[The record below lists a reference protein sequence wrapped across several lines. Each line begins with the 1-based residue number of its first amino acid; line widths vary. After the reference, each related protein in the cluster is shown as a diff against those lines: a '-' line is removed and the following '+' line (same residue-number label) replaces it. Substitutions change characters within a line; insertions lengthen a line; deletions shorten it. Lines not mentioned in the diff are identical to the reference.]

1 MAAFEWSKRG
11 QRCEP
16 APTRD
21 GPLVARIE
29 EEVPMK
35 AKLVFSL
42 GAVALLALSLGA
54 QPAFSN
60 QNPATDSTAVY
71 LQEAAQVQRDVQAEL
86 AKAQEEIKRAVQE
99 VTKKAAAKEIAKK
112 LAAHRGAMLADLHAR
127 QAELAARIQEKVTR
141 EVAPLVAY
149 QDSES
154 GWLGVQIADVD
165 AQKVKELKLP
175 AERGVL
181 ITEVEADSPAAKAGL
196 KANDVVTEYNGQ
208 RIESATQFRRMVRES
223 LAGRAVQL
231 TVWRDARAQ
240 TLSATLGN
248 SRDRLERSIRVFG
261 PRDFNFDFAMPE
273 IEIFTGSRAPLL
285 GISAED
291 ISGQLGAYF
300 GAPGGEGVLV
310 REVNAGS
317 PAEKAGMKAGD
328 VITKLDGEKVRSLGD
343 LREKLRAK
351 REQKTVSVGVIR
363 KGADLSL
370 NVEIEQPRP
379 PERRRVTRRSAL

>member
-1 MAAFEWSKRG
+1 MKR
-11 QRCEP
+11 Q
-16 APTRD
+16 
-21 GPLVARIE
+21 
-29 EEVPMK
+29 
-35 AKLVFSL
+35 LVFSL
-42 GAVALLALSLGA
+42 GVVALLAFSFAA
-54 QPAFSN
+54 QSASCS
-60 QNPATDSTAVY
+60 QIPATDSSAVY
-71 LQEAAQVQRDVQAEL
+71 VQQAEQVQREVQAEL
-86 AKAQEEIKRAVQE
+86 AKAQQEISRAVQE
-99 VTKKAAAKEIAKK
+99 VTRKVVEKNIAKK
-112 LAAHRGAMLADLHAR
+112 MAAHRGAMLADLHAR
-127 QAELAARIQEKVTR
+127 QAELAALMQEKAIR
-141 EVAPLVAY
+141 LEVAPLVAL

-208 RIESATQFRRMVRES
+208 RIESSTQFHRMIRES
-223 LAGRAVQL
+223 LAGRTAQL

-248 SRDRLERSIRVFG
+248 SRDRIERTFTFAS
-261 PRDFNFDFAMPE
+261 PREFKFDSDMFKFDMPNFFVA
-273 IEIFTGSRAPLL
+273 SRAPLL
-285 GISAED
+285 GISAEE

-300 GAPGGEGVLV
+300 GAPGGEGILV

-328 VITKLDGEKVRSLGD
+328 VITKFNGERVKSLDD

-351 REQKTVSVGVIR
+351 WDQKTVSVGVIR
-363 KGADLSL
+363 KGAEVSL

-379 PERRRVTRRSAL
+379 PERKRITRRTSL

>member
-1 MAAFEWSKRG
+1 MKR
-11 QRCEP
+11 Q
-16 APTRD
+16 
-21 GPLVARIE
+21 
-29 EEVPMK
+29 
-35 AKLVFSL
+35 LVFSL
-42 GAVALLALSLGA
+42 GVVALLAFSLAA
-54 QPAFSN
+54 QPAPCS
-60 QNPATDSTAVY
+60 QIPVTDSSAVY
-71 LQEAAQVQRDVQAEL
+71 LQQAEQVQREVQAEL
-86 AKAQEEIKRAVQE
+86 AKAQQEISRAVQE
-99 VTKKAAAKEIAKK
+99 VTRKVVAKDIAKK
-112 LAAHRGAMLADLHAR
+112 MAAHRGAMLADLHAR
-127 QAELAARIQEKVTR
+127 QAELAALMQEKAARV
-141 EVAPLVAY
+141 EAAPLVAL

-208 RIESATQFRRMVRES
+208 RIESSTQFRRMVRES

-231 TVWRDARAQ
+231 TVWRDGRAQ

-248 SRDRLERSIRVFG
+248 SRDRIERTFTFAG
-261 PRDFNFDFAMPE
+261 PRGEFKFDSEMFKFDMPNFFVA
-273 IEIFTGSRAPLL
+273 SRAPLL

-300 GAPGGEGVLV
+300 GAPGGEGILV

-328 VITKLDGEKVRSLGD
+328 VITKFNGERVKSLDD

-351 REQKTVSVGVIR
+351 WDQKTVSVGVIR
-363 KGADLSL
+363 KGVEVAL

-379 PERRRVTRRSAL
+379 PERKRIARRTSL

>member
-1 MAAFEWSKRG
+1 
-11 QRCEP
+11 
-16 APTRD
+16 
-21 GPLVARIE
+21 
-29 EEVPMK
+29 MK

>member
-1 MAAFEWSKRG
+1 VSRIQEEAMKRQFVFLLG
-11 QRCEP
+11 
-16 APTRD
+16 
-21 GPLVARIE
+21 VA
-29 EEVPMK
+29 
-35 AKLVFSL
+35 
-42 GAVALLALSLGA
+42 ALLAFSLA
-54 QPAFSN
+54 ALPAPCS
-60 QNPATDSTAVY
+60 QIPAADPSAAY
-71 LQEAAQVQRDVQAEL
+71 LQQAEQVQREVQAEL
-86 AKAQEEIKRAVQE
+86 AKAQLEISRAVQE
-99 VTKKAAAKEIAKK
+99 VTRTVVQKDIAKK
-112 LAAHRGAMLADLHAR
+112 LAVHRGAMLADLHAR
-127 QAELAARIQEKVTR
+127 QAELAALIQEKVTR
-141 EVAPLVAY
+141 EVAPLLEL

-196 KANDVVTEYNGQ
+196 KVNDVVTEYNGQ

-240 TLSATLGN
+240 TLSATLGS
-248 SRDRLERSIRVFG
+248 SRDRTERAFTVMG
-261 PRDFNFDFAMPE
+261 PHEFKFNSDMFKFDMPD
-273 IEIFTGSRAPLL
+273 IFVASRAPLL

-300 GAPGGEGVLV
+300 GAPGGEGILV
-310 REVNAGS
+310 REVNSGS

-328 VITKLDGEKVRSLGD
+328 VITKVDGDKVRSLDD

-363 KGADLSL
+363 KGAEVSL

-379 PERRRVTRRSAL
+379 PERKRIARRTSL

>member
-1 MAAFEWSKRG
+1 MIQG
-11 QRCEP
+11 P
-16 APTRD
+16 A
-21 GPLVARIE
+21 VARKPLATARE
-29 EEVPMK
+29 EKEKVMK
-35 AKLVFSL
+35 RNIVILL
-42 GAVALLALSLGA
+42 GAAALLAISFATQSASGNQGSSDISAVVAEQASA
-54 QPAFSN
+54 Q
-60 QNPATDSTAVY
+60 
-71 LQEAAQVQRDVQAEL
+71 AQAEVQAEL
-86 AKAQEEIKRAVQE
+86 AKAQQEIDRAVQE
-99 VTKKAAAKEIAKK
+99 VTRKIVVKNIAKK
-112 LAAHRGAMLADLHAR
+112 MAAHRVSMLADLHAR
-127 QAELAARIQEKVTR
+127 QAELAALVQEKVTR
-141 EVAPLVAY
+141 EKVIREAGPLLAL

-165 AQKVKELKLP
+165 ADKVKELKLP

-231 TVWRDARAQ
+231 TVWRDGRAQ
-240 TLSATLGN
+240 TLSATLGD
-248 SRDRLERSIRVFG
+248 SRDRVASTFTFAG
-261 PRDFNFDFAMPE
+261 PRGAYNFDSDMFKFDMPN
-273 IEIFTGSRAPLL
+273 IFVSSRAPLL

-300 GAPGGEGVLV
+300 GAPGGEGILV

-328 VITKLDGEKVRSLGD
+328 VITKFNGERVKSLDE

-351 REQKTVSVGVIR
+351 REQKTVSIGVLR
-363 KGADLSL
+363 KGAEVAL
-370 NVEIEQPRP
+370 NVEIEQPKP
-379 PERRRVTRRSAL
+379 PERKRIARRTSL